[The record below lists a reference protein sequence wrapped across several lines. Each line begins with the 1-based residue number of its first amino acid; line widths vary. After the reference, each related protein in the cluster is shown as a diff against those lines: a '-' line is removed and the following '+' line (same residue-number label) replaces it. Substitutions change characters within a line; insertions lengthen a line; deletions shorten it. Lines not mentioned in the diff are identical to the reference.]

1 MINTI
6 KFPFL
11 LLSTFF
17 FVACSNQSDQQ
28 ENAEEVKPVV
38 DPVLVAEVYEAVDK
52 RTFDKAL
59 MRRAVDGGF
68 PKALALFGLSGTE
81 ACTAIRSY
89 LSSTDDAILHSAVT
103 GTGRCG
109 SQHAFDTLYAIASDA
124 SKQPTIRIA
133 ALKAVGFASGE
144 DDRAQIAAGVSTL
157 LQTANE
163 EQGVELAAAAIY
175 GLMQNITYAGLSP
188 SALPDLDIQA
198 VMDAAARDDRL
209 GFEAAYLLMRMQGLR
224 AALDF
229 DDVAAAIEGSTQPGK
244 TYALLRVV
252 GQFGN
257 AASDILRRYG
267 SATSIEGDLSTE
279 MFDDAEAN
287 TVAAGAIIAMSGLND
302 GASLTHLFQLLNENN
317 AAIQQLALSVMAR
330 RSDADEGVAQR
341 MWSFARGDNE
351 WLAVTAASGLVGF
364 GDPNALYLAEEWLE
378 SGSFYQAFQAV
389 SLLSRSP
396 EGRELLQ
403 NYVVSSDDQ
412 VRLQLVMATLDP
424 SGVEPRT
431 ARETAAYADALAS
444 KAKKLKLETTRGDI
458 IIEMIEG
465 APYAAHN
472 FIMLAIEGK
481 LDGMV
486 WHRVLPGFVAQ
497 AGQRDD
503 AGQFAIS
510 TIREEW
516 GADLHAPGTV
526 GVATSGPDTGTTQ
539 FFINLMHN
547 RHLDDRYSVF
557 GRVVS
562 GPYGALQEGD
572 VITRAT
578 VMP

>member
-6 KFPFL
+6 KLPFF

-17 FVACSNQSDQQ
+17 LVACSNQSDQQ
-28 ENAEEVKPVV
+28 ENAGEVKPVV
-38 DPVLVAEVYEAVDK
+38 DPALVAEVYEAADK
-52 RTFDKAL
+52 RIFDKAL
-59 MRRAVDGGF
+59 LGRAIDGDF
-68 PKALALFGLSGTE
+68 PYALVLFSLSGTE
-81 ACTAIRSY
+81 ACTTIRPY
-89 LSSTDDAILHSAVT
+89 LSSTDDAILEAAVT
-103 GTGRCG
+103 GAGRCG
-109 SQHAFDTLYAIASDA
+109 SPHAFEALLAIANDVPKKPS
-124 SKQPTIRIA
+124 IRIA
-133 ALKAVGFASGE
+133 ALKAVGFASDE
-144 DDRAQIAAGVSTL
+144 DDRSQMAASVNAL
-157 LQTANE
+157 MQAVNE
-163 EQGVELAAAAIY
+163 DSGVELAAAAVY

-188 SALPDLDIQA
+188 SALPELDIQA
-198 VMDAAARDDRL
+198 IMDAAMRDDRL

-229 DDVAAAIEGSTQPGK
+229 DDVAAAIEGSTQPEK
-244 TYALLRVV
+244 TYALLRVA

-257 AASDILRRYG
+257 AASDLLRRYG
-267 SATSIEGDLSTE
+267 SVTSIEGDLSTE
-279 MFDDAEAN
+279 MFNGAEAN
-287 TVAAGAIIAMSGLND
+287 SVAAGAIIAMSGLND

-317 AAIQQLALSVMAR
+317 PAIKQLALSVMAR

-341 MWSFARGDNE
+341 MWHFARGDNP

-389 SLLSRSP
+389 GLLSRNP
-396 EGRELLQ
+396 EGRDLLQ
-403 NYVVSSDDQ
+403 NYVVTSDDP
-412 VRLQLVMATLDP
+412 VRTQLVMATLDP
-424 SGVEPRT
+424 NGVEPRA
-431 ARETAAYADALAS
+431 ARETATYADALAS
-444 KAKKLKLETTRGDI
+444 TVKRLKLETTRGDI
-458 IIEMIEG
+458 IIEMIEET
-465 APYAAHN
+465 PYAAHN
-472 FIMLAIEGK
+472 FITLAAEGK

-503 AGQFAIS
+503 VGQFAVP

-516 GADLHAPGTV
+516 GAELHAPGTV

-572 VITRAT
+572 IITRAT
-578 VMP
+578 VTP